1 MLPHCNQSP
10 EKETVEETVENT
22 LSVFLRE
29 GNITAD
35 RQKAR
40 NFLRPP
46 ESHKLE
52 TKRSKWT
59 RYGAPRLKQFETS
72 LRQDLPL
79 VM

>member
-1 MLPHCNQSP
+1 MDIVLQVGQGTLPVYAFMHTWGFQGGQQKETHLLPHCNQSP

-46 ESHKLE
+46 
-52 TKRSKWT
+52 
-59 RYGAPRLKQFETS
+59 
-72 LRQDLPL
+72 
-79 VM
+79 

>member
-1 MLPHCNQSP
+1 MTYGYCITSRARHSACLCVNAHLRFSGGQQKETDLLPHCNQSP

-40 NFLRPP
+40 NFLR
-46 ESHKLE
+46 
-52 TKRSKWT
+52 
-59 RYGAPRLKQFETS
+59 
-72 LRQDLPL
+72 LP
-79 VM
+79 